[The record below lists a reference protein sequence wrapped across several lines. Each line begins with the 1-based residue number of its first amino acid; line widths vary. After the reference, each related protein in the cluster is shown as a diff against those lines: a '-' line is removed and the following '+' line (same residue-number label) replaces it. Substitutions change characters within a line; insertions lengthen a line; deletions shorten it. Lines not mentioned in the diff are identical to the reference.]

1 MISTWDAHRLTVR
14 NSAGKI
20 IISIGTYQL
29 QTSPVIV
36 IEHCWREPAISD
48 ERLAESFIQALA
60 KIKDE
65 NKLVLPL
72 CPFAEEFMRS
82 HPEYSMLLAKK
93 AE

>member
-1 MISTWDAHRLTVR
+1 MISTWDAHGLTAR

-29 QTSPVIV
+29 KNSPVIV
-36 IEHCWREPAISD
+36 IEHCWRESAISD
-48 ERLAESFIQALA
+48 DRLTKSFIQALE

-82 HPEYSMLLAKK
+82 HPEYSMLLEKK